1 MYHLARSLYL
11 TYTSKPE
18 YSLLL
23 LGLDNAG
30 KTTLLNQIKA
40 LFAAG
45 SHNPSSDPQTEDDE
59 TASGVPTNASSTAGN
74 TVPTVGQNV
83 ATIDLGEMYLKIWD
97 VGGQMSLR
105 RLWTGYYKVCHA
117 VVFVVDS
124 TDLGSGELDEEQEK
138 GRGWQAGAGARK
150 KGSYFARKG
159 SVSGPSAEADGWD
172 VPIETPRTP
181 ITPGVLLGGRDYG
194 RLDEARE
201 VLESVVGNEDMGGV
215 PVLVLANKQDREDCL
230 EVVRIK
236 EGFVRKVFEG
246 DKGGLVR
253 DSRVLPVSAL
263 KGTGVKEAVEWV
275 KSRVVWNK
283 EGRPPVMR

>member
-83 ATIDLGEMYLKIWD
+83 ATIARCT
-97 VGGQMSLR
+97 SR
-105 RLWTGYYKVCHA
+105 
-117 VVFVVDS
+117 
-124 TDLGSGELDEEQEK
+124 SGMWA
-138 GRGWQAGAGARK
+138 GR
-150 KGSYFARKG
+150 
-159 SVSGPSAEADGWD
+159 
-172 VPIETPRTP
+172 
-181 ITPGVLLGGRDYG
+181 
-194 RLDEARE
+194 
-201 VLESVVGNEDMGGV
+201 
-215 PVLVLANKQDREDCL
+215 
-230 EVVRIK
+230 
-236 EGFVRKVFEG
+236 
-246 DKGGLVR
+246 
-253 DSRVLPVSAL
+253 
-263 KGTGVKEAVEWV
+263 
-275 KSRVVWNK
+275 
-283 EGRPPVMR
+283 